1 MIRIALKRSFTSW
14 LVFLV
19 VMCVLPF
26 VVPSNYLRICIF
38 ANFMAVFAMS
48 WDILS
53 GYTGYVSFGHPAL
66 IGVAGYTTA
75 MLTYHLGMPL
85 YASIPLAVLAAL
97 GVGMLF
103 FFPALR
109 LRGNYFCLLTLAWLI
124 VIHCLV
130 IAIRPDLTGGTRGL
144 PNLPYVVTGAVPNF
158 YLSFGIVFL
167 VAVGLRYLAK
177 SDIGAVL
184 NAIRLDEDAVSA
196 SGLSTLRFKL
206 LAFTLSAVTAGIGG
220 AFYVHYMGAIAPEGV
235 FSVTFL
241 LTIIIAA
248 LVGGQNSIIG
258 PMIGAY
264 FLTFLLE
271 SLRVYI
277 AGTPRFLL
285 YSAVALAL
293 YVWKVRGFYGI
304 IEDMANWHRKRRKAE
319 EHV

>member
-1 MIRIALKRSFTSW
+1 
-14 LVFLV
+14 
-19 VMCVLPF
+19 
-26 VVPSNYLRICIF
+26 
-38 ANFMAVFAMS
+38 MS

-130 IAIRPDLTGGTRGL
+130 IAIRSDLTGGTRGL
-144 PNLPYVVTGAVPNF
+144 PNLPYVATGAVPNF
-158 YLSFGIVFL
+158 YLSFGIMFL

-258 PMIGAY
+258 PIIGAY

-304 IEDMANWHRKRRKAE
+304 IEDIANWHRKRRKAE